1 MKISLEQNAQVR
13 ESLKLRPVEELFSQR
28 MEEAGSQGERQ
39 RLSRGLSV
47 LKGDKNHAR
56 ITNVWSFSQL
66 DLKRGDIPRRKGVGH
81 TTVNILQAVQDDL
94 RLDMEAKFI

>member
-1 MKISLEQNAQVR
+1 MKISLEKNAQVR

-28 MEEAGSQGERQ
+28 MEEARSQGERQ

-56 ITNVWSFSQL
+56 IANVWSFSQL
-66 DLKRGDIPRRKGVGH
+66 DLQRGDIPRRKGVGR
-81 TTVNILQAVQDDL
+81 TTINVLQDVQDDL
-94 RLDMEAKFI
+94 RLDMEAKFV